1 MDKALKRVY
10 VVNRDGGTTKRY
22 RCPKSIKESVLF
34 LLDRD
39 GSLSRTALVNAL
51 GTTVDAI
58 QTALDALHAEG
69 LVQHYKAIG
78 GKRQRLDEYWCLQ
91 GRCPVNTTAR
101 YRSAETLLAFQAAAR
116 VRLTSEVRA

>member
-10 VVNRDGGTTKRY
+10 VVNRDSGITRRY
-22 RCPKSIKESVLF
+22 RCPKSIKESVQF

-51 GTTVDAI
+51 GTTVEAI
-58 QTALDALHAEG
+58 QTALDALQAEG

-91 GRCPVNTTAR
+91 GRRPVHDTAR
-101 YRSAETLLAFQAAAR
+101 YRSAETLLAFQVAAR
-116 VRLTSEVRA
+116 ARLTNGVRV